1 MEDYTT
7 FITPNNFEYLRNV
20 KIKAIE
26 IDKYF
31 TELTADERTT
41 NEQLLEEYVFFIK
54 LVEKSVPMPISYA
67 KLVKKTRTI
76 EENIEFCKNTLSM
89 LLVLSN
95 GLTMHKGY
103 EVVSQNFIIQ
113 TKDSFIETNDRVQD
127 ILHRLETFHWEV

>member
-1 MEDYTT
+1 MDNHTT

-20 KIKAIE
+20 KIKASE
-26 IDKYF
+26 IDNYF
-31 TELTADERTT
+31 TQLTADERTT
-41 NEQLLEEYVFFIK
+41 KEQLLEEYVFFIK

-67 KLVKKTRTI
+67 KLVKKNRTI
-76 EENIEFCKNTLSM
+76 EKNIEFCKNTLSM

-95 GLTMHKGY
+95 GLTMQKGY

-113 TKDSFIETNDRVQD
+113 NKDSFIETNDRVQD